1 MSAPRIALLIVS
13 VLLAAAACTRGDAA
27 DTRAAEDAALQRELA
42 TARETAR
49 VASDSARAVAARNG
63 ALLDSISKLERR
75 IAEMEVERA
84 REDARP
90 PSVAGTWSDGRRT
103 LRINE
108 EGTYSIVDPSGAFQ
122 GYWQLDRASRR
133 LDLSPPLGSRISGRV
148 AEDWGSIAIEF
159 QVGSRTPAHW
169 VLNRQE

>member
-1 MSAPRIALLIVS
+1 MSASRITLLIVS
-13 VLLAAAACTRGDAA
+13 VLLAAAACTPSDAA
-27 DTRAAEDAALQRELA
+27 DTRAAEDAALRRELA
-42 TARETAR
+42 ATRETAR
-49 VASDSARAVAARNG
+49 VASDSARAAAARNG
-63 ALLDSISKLERR
+63 ALLDSISKLEFR
-75 IAEMEVERA
+75 IARMEVDRA

-108 EGTYSIVDPSGAFQ
+108 DGTYSIMDPTGAFQ
-122 GYWQLDRASRR
+122 GHWQLDHASRR

-148 AEDWGSIAIEF
+148 AEDWGSIAVEF
-159 QVGSRTPAHW
+159 QAGSRTPSQW